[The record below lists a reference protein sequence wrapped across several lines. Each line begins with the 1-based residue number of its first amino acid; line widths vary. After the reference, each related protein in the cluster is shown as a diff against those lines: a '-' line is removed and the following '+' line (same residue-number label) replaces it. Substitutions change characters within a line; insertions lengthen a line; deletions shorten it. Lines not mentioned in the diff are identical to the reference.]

1 MKIHGFY
8 GYGFYN
14 EQKKLTHE
22 TVIITNSCKADVK
35 VDSDSKNIITI
46 TDKGLLAKLGLEV
59 VPSNDGQK
67 NLLKL
72 TDVAHGN
79 AEIASVEYPLIKS
92 IDGGSYDS
100 EAKAIKLSI
109 TPVIGDSYEL
119 AIDVEDLV
127 ALYQQGQ
134 GILIGDDN
142 KISIKLDENNND
154 ALTLTDDGLGI
165 NLSGYATTESVE
177 SAITGVE
184 EALEGKQDK
193 LTAGDGIL
201 IGDDNVIS
209 VTASTPSPKLYEIV
223 ESLEDVTTP
232 RPNIIYLVREQ
243 QSSGTNQF
251 MEYLWVNGEW
261 EELGPDLSD
270 YYTKGEVDGFLDDK
284 ASLSALSAATVSV
297 SKARGEQFL
306 DVQTGTNASGGVN
319 YILSTSGVASDT
331 DLQTVSAD
339 LQTVSADL
347 QTVSAD
353 LQTVSADL
361 QTVSATADSALTLAE
376 SAKTMAEIN
385 SERISGLS
393 EDVEQN
399 KVNIGV
405 LSGNVGENTNNIA
418 NLDDRV
424 GNLED
429 NVGAISANV
438 NTITREL
445 SGKVNQSDFNVYS
458 GGVADSLDL
467 MNTNIQSA
475 FTMIDGEAEARTI
488 GDADILTRLQ
498 VLTTH
503 IESGAS
509 GYTYTE
515 PQSQHDGGVFDEVWW
530 LVHNG
535 PTGSGVTH
543 IESSDSSVTITY
555 DSETN
560 TYDLKVDVDAD
571 SLWDKGLGE
580 GSILTN
586 DTLQARNKNEVA
598 VGSHNLS
605 LQSGDTFDDGT
616 PTPVRATSN
625 TVFSVGIGDDPR
637 NRKNALEVRDDGTVW
652 MWVEDQFMNVT
663 DLLGQIAH
671 ETDEYQS

>member
-35 VDSDSKNIITI
+35 IDSDSKNIITI

-59 VPSNDGQK
+59 VPSNGQ

-100 EAKAIKLSI
+100 ETKEIKLNISL
-109 TPVIGDSYEL
+109 IGGETDEIV
-119 AIDVEDLV
+119 IDVADLV
-127 ALYQQGQ
+127 TLYKQGQ
-134 GILIGDDN
+134 GISISDDN

-201 IGDDNVIS
+201 IADNVIS

-223 ESLEDVTTP
+223 LSLEDVTDP
-232 RPNIIYLVREQ
+232 RPNIIYLVPQEQ
-243 QSSGTNQF
+243 TGGTNQF
-251 MEYLWVNGEW
+251 IEYIWVNNMW
-261 EELGPDLSD
+261 EELGPLPEEIDLSN
-270 YYTKGEVDGFLDDK
+270 YYTKEEVDSLLTGK
-284 ASLSALSAATVSV
+284 ANKSYVDGALSAATVTV
-297 SKARGEQFL
+297 SKAIGERFL
-306 DVQTGTNASGGVN
+306 DIQTGTNASGGVD

-331 DLQTVSAD
+331 DLRTVSAN
-339 LQTVSADL
+339 
-347 QTVSAD
+347 
-353 LQTVSADL
+353 L
-361 QTVSATADSALTLAE
+361 QTVSATADSALTLAG
-376 SAKTMAEIN
+376 SAKTIADNATIMAENNSARIN
-385 SERISGLS
+385 ELSGK
-393 EDVEQN
+393 VEQN
-399 KVNIGV
+399 EVNIEA
-405 LSGNVGENTNNIA
+405 LSGQVADNTTNIS
-418 NLDDRV
+418 NLTNEVHGRLDD
-424 GNLED
+424 LEGS
-429 NVGAISANV
+429 VSAISANV
-438 NTITREL
+438 ETITTAL
-445 SGKVNQSDFNVYS
+445 DGKVNQSDFNVYS
-458 GGVADSLDL
+458 GGVADSL
-467 MNTNIQSA
+467 NTLNANIESA
-475 FTMIDGEAEARTI
+475 FTMIDEEAETRAEA
-488 GDADILTRLQ
+488 DADILTRLQ
-498 VLTTH
+498 VLTPH
-503 IESGAS
+503 IEKTES
-509 GYTYTE
+509 GYTYNP

-530 LVHNG
+530 LVHNA

-580 GSILTN
+580 GSIRTN
-586 DTLQARNKNEVA
+586 DTLSARNDNEVA
-598 VGSHNLS
+598 IGSYNLS
-605 LQSGDTFDDGT
+605 LQNGETFNDGT
-616 PTPVRATSN
+616 RTAATATSN

-652 MWVEDQFMNVT
+652 MWVEDQFMNIT

>member
-46 TDKGLLAKLGLEV
+46 TDEGLLAKLGLEV
-59 VPSNDGQK
+59 VPSNGQ

-100 EAKAIKLSI
+100 ETKEIKLNISL
-109 TPVIGDSYEL
+109 IGGETDEIV
-119 AIDVEDLV
+119 IDVADLV
-127 ALYQQGQ
+127 TLYKQGQ
-134 GILIGDDN
+134 GISISDDN

-201 IGDDNVIS
+201 IADNVIS

-223 ESLEDVTTP
+223 LSLEDVTDP
-232 RPNIIYLVREQ
+232 RPNIIYLVPQEQ
-243 QSSGTNQF
+243 TGETNHF
-251 MEYLWVNGEW
+251 IEYIWVNRKW
-261 EELGPDLSD
+261 EELGPLPEEIDLSN
-270 YYTKGEVDGFLDDK
+270 YYNRDEVDALLAGK
-284 ASLSALSAATVSV
+284 ANKSYVDEALSAATVTV
-297 SKARGEQFL
+297 SKAIGERFL
-306 DVQTGTNASGGVN
+306 DVQTETNTSGGVD

-331 DLQTVSAD
+331 DLRTVSAN
-339 LQTVSADL
+339 
-347 QTVSAD
+347 
-353 LQTVSADL
+353 L
-361 QTVSATADSALTLAE
+361 QTVSATADSALTLAG
-376 SAKTMAEIN
+376 SAKTIADNATIMAENNSARIN
-385 SERISGLS
+385 ELSGK
-393 EDVEQN
+393 VEQN
-399 KVNIGV
+399 ETNIGV
-405 LSGNVGENTNNIA
+405 LSGNVEENTTNIT
-418 NLDDRV
+418 NLTAEAHERLD
-424 GNLED
+424 NLEGS
-429 NVGAISANV
+429 VSAISASVDNV
-438 NTITREL
+438 IEAL
-445 SGKVNQSDFNVYS
+445 DGKVNQSEFNVYS
-458 GGVADSLDL
+458 GAVADSLDL
-467 MNTNIQSA
+467 MNANIQSA
-475 FTMIDGEAEARTI
+475 FTMIDEETEARTV

-498 VLTTH
+498 VLTPR
-503 IESGAS
+503 IEKTES
-509 GYTYTE
+509 GYTYNP
-515 PQSQHDGGVFDEVWW
+515 PQSQHEGGVFDEVWW

-560 TYDLKVDVDAD
+560 TYDLKVDVDTD

-580 GSILTN
+580 GSIRTN
-586 DTLQARNKNEVA
+586 DTLNARNKNEVA
-598 VGSHNLS
+598 VGSYNLS
-605 LQSGDTFDDGT
+605 LQSGETFNDGT
-616 PTPVRATSN
+616 QTAATATSN
-625 TVFSVGIGDDPR
+625 TVFSVGIGNDPR
-637 NRKNALEVRDDGTVW
+637 NRKNALEVRDDGTIW

>member
-22 TVIITNSCKADVK
+22 SVIITNSCKADVK

-46 TDKGLLAKLGLEV
+46 TDEGLLAKLGLEV
-59 VPSNDGQK
+59 VPSNGQ

-100 EAKAIKLSI
+100 ETKEIKLNISL
-109 TPVIGDSYEL
+109 IGGETDEIV
-119 AIDVEDLV
+119 IDVADLV
-127 ALYQQGQ
+127 TLYKQGQ
-134 GILIGDDN
+134 GISISDDN

-201 IGDDNVIS
+201 IADNVIS

-223 ESLEDVTTP
+223 LSLEDVTDP
-232 RPNIIYLVREQ
+232 RPNIIYLVPQEQ
-243 QSSGTNQF
+243 TGETNHF
-251 MEYLWVNGEW
+251 IEYIWVNRKW
-261 EELGPDLSD
+261 EELGPLPEEIDLSN
-270 YYTKGEVDGFLDDK
+270 YYNRDEVDALLAGK
-284 ASLSALSAATVSV
+284 ANKSYVDEALSAATVTV
-297 SKARGEQFL
+297 SKAIGERFL
-306 DVQTGTNASGGVN
+306 DVQTGTNASGGVD
-319 YILSTSGVASDT
+319 YVLSTSGVASDT
-331 DLQTVSAD
+331 DLRTVSAN
-339 LQTVSADL
+339 
-347 QTVSAD
+347 
-353 LQTVSADL
+353 L
-361 QTVSATADSALTLAE
+361 QTVSATADSALTLAG
-376 SAKTMAEIN
+376 SAKTIADNATIMAENNSARIN
-385 SERISGLS
+385 ELSGK
-393 EDVEQN
+393 VEQN
-399 KVNIGV
+399 ETNIGV
-405 LSGNVGENTNNIA
+405 LSGNVEENTTNIT
-418 NLDDRV
+418 NLTAEAHERLD
-424 GNLED
+424 NLEGS
-429 NVGAISANV
+429 VSAISASVDNV
-438 NTITREL
+438 IEAL
-445 SGKVNQSDFNVYS
+445 DGKVNQSEFNVYS
-458 GGVADSLDL
+458 GAVADSLDL
-467 MNTNIQSA
+467 MNANIQSA
-475 FTMIDGEAEARTI
+475 FTMIDEETEARTV

-498 VLTTH
+498 VLTPR
-503 IESGAS
+503 IEKTES
-509 GYTYTE
+509 GYTYNP
-515 PQSQHDGGVFDEVWW
+515 PQSQHEGGVFDEVWW

-560 TYDLKVDVDAD
+560 TYDLKVDVDTD

-580 GSILTN
+580 GSIRTN
-586 DTLQARNKNEVA
+586 DTLNARNKNEVA
-598 VGSHNLS
+598 VGSYNLS
-605 LQSGDTFDDGT
+605 LQSGETFNDGT
-616 PTPVRATSN
+616 QTAATATSN
-625 TVFSVGIGDDPR
+625 TVFSVGIGNDPR
-637 NRKNALEVRDDGTVW
+637 NRKNALEVRDDGTIW

>member
-59 VPSNDGQK
+59 VPSNGQ

-100 EAKAIKLSI
+100 ETKEIKLNISL
-109 TPVIGDSYEL
+109 IGGETDEIV
-119 AIDVEDLV
+119 IDVADLV
-127 ALYQQGQ
+127 TLYKQGQ
-134 GILIGDDN
+134 GISISDDN

-201 IGDDNVIS
+201 IADNVIS

-223 ESLEDVTTP
+223 LSLEDVTDP
-232 RPNIIYLVREQ
+232 RPNIIYLVPQ
-243 QSSGTNQF
+243 NPSGETNHF
-251 MEYLWVNGEW
+251 IEYIWVNRKW
-261 EELGPDLSD
+261 EELGPLPEEIDLSN
-270 YYTKGEVDGFLDDK
+270 YYTKDEVNGLLAGK
-284 ASLSALSAATVSV
+284 ANKSYVDEALSAATVTV
-297 SKARGEQFL
+297 SKANGERFL
-306 DVQTGTNASGGVN
+306 DVQTGVNASGGVD
-319 YILSTSGVASDT
+319 YILSTSGVASNA
-331 DLQTVSAD
+331 DLRTVSAN
-339 LQTVSADL
+339 
-347 QTVSAD
+347 
-353 LQTVSADL
+353 L
-361 QTVSATADSALTLAE
+361 QTVSATADSALTLAG
-376 SAKTMAEIN
+376 SAKTIADNATIMAENNSARIN
-385 SERISGLS
+385 ELSGK
-393 EDVEQN
+393 VEQN
-399 KVNIGV
+399 ETNIGV
-405 LSGNVGENTNNIA
+405 LSGNVEENTTNIT
-418 NLDDRV
+418 NLTAEAHERLD
-424 GNLED
+424 NLEGS
-429 NVGAISANV
+429 VSAISASVDNV
-438 NTITREL
+438 IEAL
-445 SGKVNQSDFNVYS
+445 DGKVNQSEFNVYS
-458 GGVADSLDL
+458 GAVADSLDL
-467 MNTNIQSA
+467 MNANIQSA
-475 FTMIDGEAEARTI
+475 FTMIDEETEARTV

-498 VLTTH
+498 VLTPR
-503 IESGAS
+503 IEKTES
-509 GYTYTE
+509 GYTYNP
-515 PQSQHDGGVFDEVWW
+515 PQSQHEGGVFDEVWW

-560 TYDLKVDVDAD
+560 TYDLKVDVDTD

-580 GSILTN
+580 GSIRTN
-586 DTLQARNKNEVA
+586 DTLNARNKNEVA
-598 VGSHNLS
+598 VGSYNLS
-605 LQSGDTFDDGT
+605 LQSGETFNDGT
-616 PTPVRATSN
+616 QTAATATSN
-625 TVFSVGIGDDPR
+625 TVFSVGIGNDPR
-637 NRKNALEVRDDGTVW
+637 NRKNALEVRDDGTIW

>member
-35 VDSDSKNIITI
+35 IDSDSKNIITI

-59 VPSNDGQK
+59 VPSNGQ

-100 EAKAIKLSI
+100 ETKEIKLNISL
-109 TPVIGDSYEL
+109 IGGETDEIV
-119 AIDVEDLV
+119 IDVADLV
-127 ALYQQGQ
+127 TLYKQGQ
-134 GILIGDDN
+134 GISISDDN

-201 IGDDNVIS
+201 IADNVIS

-223 ESLEDVTTP
+223 LSLEDVTDP
-232 RPNIIYLVREQ
+232 RPNIIYLVPQEQ
-243 QSSGTNQF
+243 TGGTNQF
-251 MEYLWVNGEW
+251 IEYIWVANAW
-261 EELGPDLSD
+261 EELGPLPEEIDLSN
-270 YYTKGEVDGFLDDK
+270 YYTKEEVDSLLAGK
-284 ASLSALSAATVSV
+284 ANKSYVDGALSAATVTV
-297 SKARGEQFL
+297 SKAIGERFL
-306 DVQTGTNASGGVN
+306 DIQTGTNVSGGVD

-331 DLQTVSAD
+331 DLRTVSAN
-339 LQTVSADL
+339 
-347 QTVSAD
+347 
-353 LQTVSADL
+353 L
-361 QTVSATADSALTLAE
+361 QTVSATADSALTLAG
-376 SAKTMAEIN
+376 SAKTIADNATIIAENNLAKIN
-385 SERISGLS
+385 ELSGK
-393 EDVEQN
+393 VEQN
-399 KVNIGV
+399 EANIGV
-405 LSGNVGENTNNIA
+405 LSEKVEQNTSAITA
-418 NLDDRV
+418 LATEAHERLD
-424 GNLED
+424 NLEGS
-429 NVGAISANV
+429 VSAISASV
-438 NTITREL
+438 DTVIEAL
-445 SGKVNQSDFNVYS
+445 DGKVNQSDFNVYS
-458 GGVADSLDL
+458 GAVADSLDL
-467 MNTNIQSA
+467 MNANIQSA
-475 FTMIDGEAEARTI
+475 FTMIDEEAEARTV

-498 VLTTH
+498 VLTPR
-503 IESGAS
+503 IEKTES
-509 GYTYTE
+509 GYTYNP

-560 TYDLKVDVDAD
+560 TYDLKVDVDTD

-580 GSILTN
+580 GSIRTN
-586 DTLQARNKNEVA
+586 DTLNARNKNEVA
-598 VGSHNLS
+598 VGSYNLS
-605 LQSGDTFDDGT
+605 LQSGETFNDGT
-616 PTPVRATSN
+616 QTAATATSN

-671 ETDEYQS
+671 ETGEYQS